1 MKTQDELTEFF
12 FRAHSLLDPLLAI
25 PGGMSDNNELFL
37 KKYKP
42 VFYIHYKMYQDI
54 IRSLEYSTLDFKL
67 PSVGKLFGI
76 ECYITTRPTAPKIAL
91 ALEPIDPY
99 FATNNKQ
106 KEKKKNEK
114 KG

>member
-1 MKTQDELTEFF
+1 MRKQLELTEFF
-12 FRAHSLLDPLLAI
+12 DRAHSLLEPLLVI
-25 PGGMSDNNELFL
+25 PGGMSDNNELFIH
-37 KKYKP
+37 KFKP
-42 VFYIHYKMYQDI
+42 VFYIHYETFLNILASPERCIQDFESQFVS
-54 IRSLEYSTLDFKL
+54 R
-67 PSVGKLFGI
+67 LFGI
-76 ECYITTRPTAPKIAL
+76 ECYITNSPNAPKIAL